1 MTIRD
6 EYEALNFDGVRS
18 DVAELYRRNGA
29 FNDELDSSYPVE
41 IAGNEFESSFV
52 LAKMDPDAYRD
63 AQVAWEDTRR
73 ADWLQL
79 AESVLSDD
87 AYPDNRARFDRVAD
101 ATSAGSVIPFVGS
114 GLGVPCGNPTW
125 SDFLRSLA
133 VNTQAGA
140 SETVEQFL
148 SNGQFEEAAQFIAEA
163 LGPSLFWERLENRLT
178 QDVRLRGPVLLLAE
192 TFGVGCV
199 VTTNFDSILEDA
211 FELAGGPFRHVSTVL
226 TPGRFSRALDE
237 RRNVPQL
244 LKLHGDAEADEGR
257 VLTLDEFN
265 ELYGEGAIDFGKPVP
280 SFALKML
287 SQPLLFIG
295 CGLNDDRVLQLAS
308 AAAQVAAALPTR
320 HYAIIEAPPGGGTPL
335 AQRKRALA
343 QAEIYPIWYP
353 NAEHEAV
360 EALLVALADRTRQ
373 APSF

>member
-1 MTIRD
+1 MSPSCIVGT
-6 EYEALNFDGVRS
+6 ERS
-18 DVAELYRRNGA
+18 TTNWIAAILSRSQATCSRAASSWRRWT
-29 FNDELDSSYPVE
+29 
-41 IAGNEFESSFV
+41 
-52 LAKMDPDAYRD
+52 PDAYRD

-79 AESVLSDD
+79 ADSILSDD

-211 FELAGGPFRHVSTVL
+211 FELAGGPLPARLDRPHTRPFLTRASTSAA
-226 TPGRFSRALDE
+226 TSPSSSSSTE
-237 RRNVPQL
+237 
-244 LKLHGDAEADEGR
+244 DAEADEGR

-265 ELYGEGAIDFGKPVP
+265 DLYGEGVIDFGKPVP
-280 SFALKML
+280 SFALKLL

-295 CGLNDDRVLQLAS
+295 CGLNDDRVLKLAS

-320 HYAIIEAPPGGGTPL
+320 HYAIIEAPPDGGTPL
-335 AQRKRALA
+335 AQREHALA

-373 APSF
+373 APSL